1 MTRMG
6 SVPGEPAGKAR
17 PAVAAHDE
25 RGDGDAAVAREL
37 RLRHFT
43 QPDDVTC
50 GPTALQKVYDYY
62 GVRAGFDEV
71 LQSIERNE
79 DGGTLAVFLGMAAVR
94 RGFAARIY
102 TYDLQIFD
110 PTWDGLDRDALVAKI
125 RERFP
130 HLRDAR
136 RKGAAVAYARFLE
149 KGGELAFDD
158 LTPTLLKRII
168 DRGHPILAGLSATYL
183 YGFARERWDE
193 ERGGFVDDDVTGE
206 PTGHFVVISGYD
218 MWGRRLTV
226 LDPLRHEGGAGHAGP
241 LDDGRVCVGAD
252 RLINAILL
260 GDATYDAV
268 LLEIWPADAAAAERA
283 DEGDA

>member
-1 MTRMG
+1 MG
-6 SVPGEPAGKAR
+6 SVPYEPAGQAR
-17 PAVAAHDE
+17 PPAAVDDE
-25 RGDGDAAVAREL
+25 RGDGDSAIAREL

-50 GPTALQKVYDYY
+50 GPTALQKVYDFY
-62 GVRAGFDEV
+62 GVRIGFDDV

-79 DGGTLAVFLGMAAVR
+79 DGGTLAVFLGMAALR

-110 PTWDGLDRDALVAKI
+110 PTWHGLDRAELVAKI

-136 RKGAAVAYARFLE
+136 RKGAAVAYARFLDM
-149 KGGELAFDD
+149 GGELAFDD

-168 DRGHPILAGLSATYL
+168 DREHPILAGLSATYL

-193 ERGGFVDDDVTGE
+193 DRGGLVDDDVAGE

-241 LDDGRVCVGAD
+241 IDDGRVCVGAD

-268 LLEIWPADAAAAERA
+268 LLEIWPADGRAEPA
-283 DEGDA
+283 GQGGA